1 MAQQQAEP
9 RIESF
14 GLSKDIQNHV
24 PEEERGQQQT
34 QQARSGKRRTVA
46 VNRRGPNTQRAA
58 AVLDKESDDGA
69 DGSDAGDD
77 LDASDTDDDPTSD
90 ADGDTEG
97 ADGND
102 DDDLDDGDTAGADD
116 ADDAGQDK
124 AAARKARDVPDK
136 DSKTRAQWRNE
147 VAKLTGQMEA
157 MQRQVDATAARSAQ
171 ADDARQQRQAA
182 AGDDDLDSVLDEVL
196 GPGQDKDAFV
206 KAGELE
212 ARGKQRKKLEK
223 FVSGRVS
230 GAVDGYVNEEAKAF
244 MAVPGARE
252 AYNAA
257 VQSGAFDRL
266 RGQHKHLL
274 PLIFLTLKE
283 QHDAQVKKLTAR
295 HEKELGALKVR
306 LRRANLGEIPAGSGS
321 RGNNGTGSGSMHPRN
336 PMEAAMAALSQKQ
349 GLPAPRAAQRR

>member
-24 PEEERGQQQT
+24 PEEERGQQQS
-34 QQARSGKRRTVA
+34 QQTRSEKRRTVA
-46 VNRRGPNTQRAA
+46 VNRRGPGQKRAA
-58 AVLDKESDDGA
+58 RVLEDAESDDGA
-69 DGSDAGDD
+69 SGSDADAD
-77 LDASDTDDDPTSD
+77 LDASDKGDEPTGDEDGAADD
-90 ADGDTEG
+90 EG
-97 ADGND
+97 ATG
-102 DDDLDDGDTAGADD
+102 DDLEQDEEVVG
-116 ADDAGQDK
+116 DDAGADK

-136 DSKTRAQWRNE
+136 DAKTRAQWRDE
-147 VAKLTGQMEA
+147 VARLTGQMEA
-157 MQRQVDATAARSAQ
+157 MQRQVDASTARSAQ

-182 AGDDDLDSVLDEVL
+182 ADDDDLDSVLGEVL
-196 GPGQDKDAFV
+196 GPGPDKDSFV

-212 ARGKQRKKLEK
+212 ARGKQRKKLERL
-223 FVSGRVS
+223 VSGRVS

-257 VQSGAFDRL
+257 VQSGTFDRL

-274 PLIFLTLKE
+274 PLIFLATKE

-295 HEKELGALKVR
+295 HEKEMGALKQK
-306 LRRANLGEIPAGSGS
+306 LRSANLGEIPAGSGG
-321 RGNNGTGSGSMHPRN
+321 RGNSGTGSGAMHPRN

-349 GLPAPRAAQRR
+349 GLPAPRTAQRR